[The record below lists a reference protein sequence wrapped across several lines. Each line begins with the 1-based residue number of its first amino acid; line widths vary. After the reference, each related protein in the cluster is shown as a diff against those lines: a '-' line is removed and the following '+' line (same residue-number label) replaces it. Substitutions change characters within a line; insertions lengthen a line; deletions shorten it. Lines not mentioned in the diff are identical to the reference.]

1 MKNKLIIFCTVCVL
15 GGIFYSAN
23 TYRQR
28 QNGDS
33 PISTIVPSPSP
44 NAVPS
49 PVVSPSPAP
58 SVKASPSPV
67 KVKILDASSW
77 EKFICGP
84 VIFKIPPGNSQKCTT
99 NPDGSQDVVI
109 TEEGAYGSTANI
121 SVRAYDGGSRR
132 QYWIK
137 TIQASPADITKYMR
151 FQESLFGTVSG
162 LDVFA
167 SGGWWQGGY
176 VSPILIAKDKTIVA
190 IFGGRDFKDQT
201 GEIVRWDITDTIA
214 STIRFTN

>member
-1 MKNKLIIFCTVCVL
+1 M
-15 GGIFYSAN
+15 
-23 TYRQR
+23 
-28 QNGDS
+28 
-33 PISTIVPSPSP
+33 
-44 NAVPS
+44 
-49 PVVSPSPAP
+49 
-58 SVKASPSPV
+58 
-67 KVKILDASSW
+67 
-77 EKFICGP
+77 
-84 VIFKIPPGNSQKCTT
+84 
-99 NPDGSQDVVI
+99 VI